1 MNAVTVWWESG
12 IFPRSSVNALADSDR
27 LSSFSDEMSS
37 ASGAFWY
44 SALNADSPRSIR
56 RFHACCIAV
65 SSSSCFR
72 SGHATREPVSIVA

>member
-44 SALNADSPRSIR
+44 SA
-56 RFHACCIAV
+56 
-65 SSSSCFR
+65 
-72 SGHATREPVSIVA
+72 